1 MKLDFRFIITY
12 SDGTQSV
19 LPLEDGQTGLEDLY
33 TGAYFSWEDCSRG
46 RICGI
51 TLKPKAE
58 RPVRFVDM
66 QVQLPEHIF
75 SDDTKVFVS
84 A

>member
-19 LPLEDGQTGLEDLY
+19 LPLKDGQTGLEDLY
-33 TGAYFSWEDCSRG
+33 TGAYFSREDCSRG

-51 TLKPKAE
+51 TLKPKAVIAALFNFDD
-58 RPVRFVDM
+58 RM
-66 QVQLPEHIF
+66 QEILSWKRKKQV
-75 SDDTKVFVS
+75 
-84 A
+84 

>member
-19 LPLEDGQTGLEDLY
+19 PLEDGQTGLEDLY
-33 TGAYFSWEDCSRG
+33 TGAYFSWEDCPRG

-51 TLKPKAE
+51 A
-58 RPVRFVDM
+58 
-66 QVQLPEHIF
+66 
-75 SDDTKVFVS
+75 

>member
-19 LPLEDGQTGLEDLY
+19 LPLKDGQTGLEDIY

-51 TLKPKAE
+51 A
-58 RPVRFVDM
+58 
-66 QVQLPEHIF
+66 
-75 SDDTKVFVS
+75 

>member
-19 LPLEDGQTGLEDLY
+19 LPLEDGQTGLEDIY
-33 TGAYFSWEDCSRG
+33 TGAHFSWEDCPRG

-51 TLKPKAE
+51 TA
-58 RPVRFVDM
+58 
-66 QVQLPEHIF
+66 
-75 SDDTKVFVS
+75 
-84 A
+84 

>member
-33 TGAYFSWEDCSRG
+33 TGAYFAWEDCPRG
-46 RICGI
+46 RTCGI
-51 TLKPKAE
+51 TA
-58 RPVRFVDM
+58 
-66 QVQLPEHIF
+66 
-75 SDDTKVFVS
+75 
-84 A
+84 

>member
-19 LPLEDGQTGLEDLY
+19 LPLKDGQTGLEDIY
-33 TGAYFSWEDCSRG
+33 TGAYFSWEDCPRG

-51 TLKPKAE
+51 A
-58 RPVRFVDM
+58 
-66 QVQLPEHIF
+66 
-75 SDDTKVFVS
+75 